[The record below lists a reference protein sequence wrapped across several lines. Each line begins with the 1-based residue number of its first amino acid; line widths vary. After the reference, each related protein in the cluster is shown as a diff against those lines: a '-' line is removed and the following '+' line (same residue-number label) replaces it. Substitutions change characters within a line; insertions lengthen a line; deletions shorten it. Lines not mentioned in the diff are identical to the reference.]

1 LLPIVSMR
9 LLKLGGGVKEAP
21 FLAFLA
27 SLEDGRGDADVED
40 EEEVAEDE
48 EEEASGEGTQTPP
61 FT

>member
-1 LLPIVSMR
+1 MR

-21 FLAFLA
+21 FLAFFAFLA
-27 SLEDGRGDADVED
+27 SLEDGRGGGDAED
-40 EEEVAEDE
+40 EEEAADD

>member
-1 LLPIVSMR
+1 MR